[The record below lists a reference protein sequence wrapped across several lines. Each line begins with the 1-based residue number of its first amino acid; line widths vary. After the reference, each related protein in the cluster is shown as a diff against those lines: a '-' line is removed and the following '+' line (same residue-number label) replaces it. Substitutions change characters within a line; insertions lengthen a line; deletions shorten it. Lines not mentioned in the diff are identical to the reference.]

1 MLLFAPL
8 IIFPALGVVFL
19 FASIFSVQLGVTQSG
34 LWEAYKMISFF
45 GGVIAYMGNTVIGIP
60 IIFILDKLNRL
71 TYLNIMGCL
80 LFLALVFV
88 IKDGRLF
95 SFNIASPDSTKYLL
109 WKNLGVLYF
118 SICVAT
124 IYYLMVKNNQY

>member
-19 FASIFSVQLGVTQSG
+19 FASVFSIQLEVTQSG

-60 IIFILDKLNRL
+60 IIFILDKLSRL
-71 TYLNIMGCL
+71 TYLNIMSVYF
-80 LFLALVFV
+80 FL
-88 IKDGRLF
+88 
-95 SFNIASPDSTKYLL
+95 P
-109 WKNLGVLYF
+109 
-118 SICVAT
+118 
-124 IYYLMVKNNQY
+124 

>member
-71 TYLNIMGCL
+71 TYLNIMRCL
-80 LFLALVFV
+80 LFYMCC
-88 IKDGRLF
+88 
-95 SFNIASPDSTKYLL
+95 NY
-109 WKNLGVLYF
+109 
-118 SICVAT
+118 
-124 IYYLMVKNNQY
+124 